1 MKKAVAA
8 PLLKCQH
15 ALVDNTYCKK
25 CGALYKSLVLL
36 FLYFNFHLVLHRET
50 SKILLQCRY

>member
-1 MKKAVAA
+1 MKKAVAT

-15 ALVDNTYCKK
+15 ALVDNSYCKK

-36 FLYFNFHLVLHRET
+36 FLNFNFHLVLHCET
-50 SKILLQCRY
+50 SKIFLQCRH